1 LLSEAPH
8 EHVMVCSSSY
18 SVVGVS
24 A

>member
-1 LLSEAPH
+1 LLGEAPH